1 MFENNFQIDILLN
14 FTNHEKRSILKIKQD
29 KKSKQSLQLFKKHVQ
44 FVPNLT
50 KIIPNTKKMI
60 LKRNN

>member
-1 MFENNFQIDILLN
+1 MCYEDLFEYKN
-14 FTNHEKRSILKIKQD
+14 RSSSKIKQD

-50 KIIPNTKKMI
+50 KITPNTKKMI